1 MLIIICGLPGSGK
14 SSLARK
20 LKTQLP
26 AAYLNSDIVRKQI
39 FKKPQYTPE
48 EKKQVYDEVVNQAE
62 KMLLKKKNV
71 IVDATFYTKKYRQL
85 VVGTARDTGS
95 RYCILL
101 CKLPEDIT
109 KSRLEMREKSQ
120 RAVSDANYE
129 IYLKLKEKFEP
140 IEGDF
145 LEIDCSMPIKKQ
157 VEIASTYIGEKSGRR
172 KNK

>member
-20 LKTQLP
+20 LKTKLP

-48 EKKQVYDEVVNQAE
+48 EKKRVYDEIVNLAE

-85 VVGTARDTGS
+85 MVKTARDAGS
-95 RYCILL
+95 KYCIIL
-101 CKLPEDIT
+101 CTLPEEIT
-109 KSRLEMREKSQ
+109 KSRLDMREKSG

-129 IYLKLKEKFEP
+129 IYLRVKEKFEP
-140 IEGDF
+140 IVGDF
-145 LEIDCSMPIKKQ
+145 LEVDCSTPIKEQ
-157 VEIASTYIGEKSGRR
+157 VEIAGRYIGEKSGRK
-172 KNK
+172 KNQ

>member
-20 LKTQLP
+20 LKAKLP

-39 FKKPQYTPE
+39 FRKPQYTPE
-48 EKKQVYDEVVNQAE
+48 EKKRVYDEIVNLAE

-71 IVDATFYTKKYRQL
+71 IVDATFYTRKYRQL
-85 VVGTARDTGS
+85 MVRTARDAGS
-95 RYCILL
+95 KYCILL
-101 CKLPEDIT
+101 CTLPEEMT
-109 KSRLEMREKSQ
+109 KARLERREKSE
-120 RAVSDANYE
+120 RAVSDANYG

-145 LEIDCSMPIKKQ
+145 LEIDCSLPMRKQ
-157 VEIASTYIGEKSGRR
+157 VETAAGYIGERSGRG